1 MADGIALGFDGVSYP
16 MDDLRRLLTALGM
29 PSAATRARAGVRAG
43 GGLEVTVGGS
53 PESAQVAPG
62 AGVITDTGAG
72 VGSWV
77 FVIPSSVSKTLTGR
91 PAAGQS
97 RLDEVVARINTTTKE
112 VEVGV
117 LAGSPTSG
125 TPAAPTVPAGN
136 LVLAEL
142 VVPASGS
149 VTVQK
154 PGRRTAALGGILPVA
169 SQAERD
175 AIEVIYDG
183 LMVYREDTDRY
194 EGRANGAWLP
204 LMADAGWQSLALTGT
219 SGWTVN
225 SARYRLTWPRVELDI
240 QLTRTGATISAVST
254 GNVTDVNVAT
264 GGFPSAILPGGTV
277 DLRGARSGVHG
288 LGFQLS
294 SSGTLSLTYSA
305 PGGDITTGL
314 VGLTLRDSY
323 VLG

>member
-1 MADGIALGFDGVSYP
+1 MADGIAMWFDGVSYP
-16 MDDLRRLLTALGM
+16 GDDLRRLLTAFGM
-29 PSAATRARAGVRAG
+29 PSSATRARAGVRAG

-53 PESAQVAPG
+53 PESAQIAPG

-77 FVIPSSVSKTLTGR
+77 FVIPASVSKALTGR

-112 VEVGV
+112 IELAVI
-117 LAGSPTSG
+117 AGSPTSG
-125 TPAAPTVPAGN
+125 TPAAPAIPAGN
-136 LVLAEL
+136 LLLKEL
-142 VVPASGS
+142 LVPASGS

-154 PGRRTAALGGILPVA
+154 TPARAVGLGGVLPVA

-194 EGRANGAWLP
+194 EGRANGAWMP
-204 LMADAGWQSLALTGT
+204 LMADAGWQALVLTGT

-225 SARYRLTWPRVELDI
+225 TARYRLTWPRVELDI
-240 QLTRTGATISAVST
+240 QLTRTGSTISAVST

-264 GGFPSAILPGGTV
+264 GGFPAGILPAGVV

-294 SSGTLSLTYSA
+294 NSGTLSLTYSA
-305 PGGDITTGL
+305 PGADITTGL